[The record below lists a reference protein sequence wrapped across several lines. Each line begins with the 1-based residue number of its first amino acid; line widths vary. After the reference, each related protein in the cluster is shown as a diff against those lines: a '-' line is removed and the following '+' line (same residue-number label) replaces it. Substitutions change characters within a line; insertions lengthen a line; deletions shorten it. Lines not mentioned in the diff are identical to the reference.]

1 MELILLK
8 TGWILRLPSKWDNL
22 SPMDAGTA
30 ILYMPRIRRTGVS
43 LNGGTPAHCQ
53 RSGTR
58 LSIFSRDAA

>member
-53 RSGTR
+53 
-58 LSIFSRDAA
+58 